1 MKVKEVPQD
10 DVPDF
15 TEGWLK
21 KGNYALDDKGKYVMV
36 PSKGWVVDDMVNK
49 MAYDEYQD
57 KVEETRKA
65 VLAGQKSPLAYYM
78 ELRQMIPK
86 FLGKTAGIAT
96 FRVKRHLRPEIFAKL
111 KESVLESYAKALE
124 IPREELKTVPPNNNP
139 T

>member
-1 MKVKEVPQD
+1 MKVNEVPQD

-36 PSKGWVVDDMVNK
+36 PSKGWEVDDMVNK

-65 VLAGQKSPLAYYM
+65 VLAGLKSPLAYYM

-111 KESVLESYAKALE
+111 KPDVLDSYAKALS
-124 IPREELKTVPPNNNP
+124 ITREELKIVPPNNNP

>member
-1 MKVKEVPQD
+1 MKVNEVPQD
-10 DVPDF
+10 DVPDY

-36 PSKGWVVDDMVNK
+36 PSKGWEVDELTNRL
-49 MAYDEYQD
+49 AFNEYEA

-111 KESVLESYAKALE
+111 KESVLDSYAKALE

>member
-1 MKVKEVPQD
+1 MKINEVPQD
-10 DVPDF
+10 DVPDYSQ
-15 TEGWLK
+15 GIK
-21 KGNYALDDKGKYVMV
+21 KGNYAIDDRGKYVMV
-36 PSKGWVVDDMVNK
+36 PSKGWVIDEQINK

-65 VLAGQKSPLAYYM
+65 VLAGQHSPLAYYM

-111 KESVLESYAKALE
+111 NDSVLDKYAKALA
-124 IPREELKTVPPNNNP
+124 ITREDLKIVPKNSYER
-139 T
+139 

>member
-1 MKVKEVPQD
+1 MKVNEVPQD
-10 DVPDF
+10 DVPDY

-21 KGNYALDDKGKYVMV
+21 KGNYALDDEGKYVMV
-36 PSKGWVVDDMVNK
+36 PSKGWEVDELTNRL
-49 MAYDEYQD
+49 AFNEYEA

-86 FLGKTAGIAT
+86 FLGKTAGIAA

-111 KESVLESYAKALE
+111 KESVLDSYAKALE
-124 IPREELKTVPPNNNP
+124 VTREELKTVPRNNNP

>member
-1 MKVKEVPQD
+1 MKINEVPQD
-10 DVPDF
+10 DVPDYSQ
-15 TEGWLK
+15 GIK
-21 KGNYALDDKGKYVMV
+21 KGNYALDDQGKYVMV
-36 PSKGWVVDDMVNK
+36 PSKGWVIDEQINK

-96 FRVKRHLRPEIFAKL
+96 FRVKRHLRPEIFSKL
-111 KESVLESYAKALE
+111 NDSVLDKYAKALA
-124 IPREELKTVPPNNNP
+124 ITREDLKIVPQNSYER
-139 T
+139 